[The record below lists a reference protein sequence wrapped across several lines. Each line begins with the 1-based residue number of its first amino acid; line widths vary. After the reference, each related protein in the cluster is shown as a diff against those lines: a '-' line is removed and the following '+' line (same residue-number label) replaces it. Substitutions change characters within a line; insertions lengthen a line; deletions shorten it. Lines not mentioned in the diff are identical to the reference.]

1 MTDNQATLIVVT
13 AAAAFLMLLP
23 IIITSSNSRKPLEVA
38 AFLLCA
44 LSAAAFIFGLFV
56 GASASVLS
64 FFISL
69 PVAAGLWFAALFC
82 ALTAWA
88 DAAHERR
95 AKEMTL
101 RLLTNDASELGHLK
115 KGRSRWL

>member
-1 MTDNQATLIVVT
+1 MTDNQATLIVIT
-13 AAAAFLMLLP
+13 AAAAFLVLLP
-23 IIITSSNSRKPLEVA
+23 IIITSSNSRKPLEIA
-38 AFLLCA
+38 ALLLCA
-44 LSAAAFIFGLFV
+44 LSVAAFIFGLFV
-56 GASASVLS
+56 GTGASVLG

-82 ALTAWA
+82 ALAAWA

-95 AKEMTL
+95 FKEMTL

-115 KGRSRWL
+115 KRRFRLF